1 MPIRDQFLVF
11 GQPVIGAE
19 EVEAVTKTLESKWI
33 GTGPQVD
40 EFERR
45 FQEYIGGKH
54 SVAVNSCTA
63 GLHLAIEALELPPAS
78 EIITSPMTFCAT
90 VNAIIHA
97 GCTPVFC
104 DVDPETRNITPSS
117 IETKITSKTSAIL
130 PVHFAGYPCDMP
142 GIMELARDR
151 KLRVIEDCAHA
162 IETTIDGR
170 HMGTFGDAGVFSFY
184 VTKNITTSEGGMVIT
199 NNSDL
204 EKRIKVLALHGM
216 SQHAWKRF
224 SDEGY
229 KHYDVVGAGYK
240 YNMTDLQGA
249 LGNVQMSKIELFQ
262 LRRKEIWEA
271 YQKNLKGLA
280 CRLPPDNDGH
290 AHHLYCIKV
299 LPKQMRE
306 KKRDQVLSEFHKENI
321 GTAVH
326 YQALNTHQFYKN
338 LFGCRTGDFP
348 NAEEIGMHTVSLP
361 LSPGLSDQDVSDVIN
376 SARKV
381 LSIQS

>member
-1 MPIRDQFLVF
+1 MSRRNQFLVF

-19 EVEAVTKTLESKWI
+19 EIEAVTKVLERKWI

-45 FQEYIGGKH
+45 FREYIGGKY
-54 SVAVNSCTA
+54 SVAVNSCSA
-63 GLHLAIEALELPPAS
+63 GLHLAIEALGLPPAS

-97 GCTPVFC
+97 GCVPVLC

-117 IETKITSKTSAIL
+117 IEAKITPKTSAIL

-142 GIMELARDR
+142 GIMELAQD
-151 KLRVIEDCAHA
+151 KGLRVIEDCAHA
-162 IETTIDGR
+162 IETTVNGQ
-170 HMGTFGDAGVFSFY
+170 HVGTFGDAGVFSFY
-184 VTKNITTSEGGMVIT
+184 ATKNITTSEGGMVVT

-204 EKRIKVLALHGM
+204 EEKVKVLALHGM

-229 KHYDVVGAGYK
+229 KHYNVVGAGHK

-249 LGNVQMSKIELFQ
+249 LGNAQLSKIELFR
-262 LRRKEIWEA
+262 LRREKIWET

-280 CRLPPDNDGH
+280 CSLPPDHDGH
-290 AHHLYCIKV
+290 AHHLYCIEV
-299 LPKQMRE
+299 LPKKMQE

-326 YQALNTHQFYKN
+326 YQALSAYKFYRD
-338 LFGCRTGDFP
+338 LVGYRAGDFP
-348 NAEEIGMHTVSLP
+348 NAEVIGAHTVSLP

-376 SARKV
+376 SARKI
-381 LSIQS
+381 LSIWP